1 MVMMKLFTSPTCPY
15 CPKAEKVVSKV
26 AREEGVLAINL
37 PVNTEE
43 GLREAIKFG
52 IRGVPAL
59 VINDQYLILGVPDEA
74 ELRRIVRELKG
85 GEVNGAA

>member
-26 AREEGVLAINL
+26 AKEEGVLAIEL
-37 PVNTEE
+37 PVNTDE
-43 GLREAIKFG
+43 GMKEALKYG

-59 VINDQYLILGVPDEA
+59 VINDMYLIVGVPDEG
-74 ELRRIVRELKG
+74 ELRSLIRKLKG
-85 GEVNGAA
+85 GDLNEAS

>member
-26 AREEGVLAINL
+26 AKEEGVLAMNF
-37 PVNTEE
+37 PVNTDE
-43 GLREAIKFG
+43 GLKEALKFG

-59 VINDQYLILGVPDEA
+59 VINDKYLILGVPDEG
-74 ELRRIVRELKG
+74 ELRELIRKLKG
-85 GEVNGAA
+85 GEEYGAS

>member
-26 AREEGVLAINL
+26 AKEEGVVALEL
-37 PVNTEE
+37 PVNTDE
-43 GLREAIKFG
+43 GMREALKYG

-59 VINDQYLILGVPDEA
+59 VVDEKYLILGVPDEV
-74 ELRRIVRELKG
+74 ELRRLIRKLKG
-85 GEVNGAA
+85 GDMNEAS

>member
-59 VINDQYLILGVPDEA
+59 VINDQYLILGVPDEV